1 MFWTEEELR
10 ELIGTEVIPR
20 IGKQKSEE
28 QYSQILLPLIT
39 ANPHLF
45 DISKCGVD
53 AFHRMG
59 SLILAY
65 SFGKN
70 DEESEEE
77 SAEETELKK
86 NEISMV
92 PLADMLN
99 ANPQLNNVSMPFWLS
114 NNIRQGYSKLRHPG
128 K

>member
-1 MFWTEEELR
+1 MFWTGEELA
-10 ELIGTEVIPR
+10 ELQGTEVIPR

-28 QYSQILLPLIT
+28 QFTQILLPLIT
-39 ANPHLF
+39 ANPNLF
-45 DISKCGVD
+45 DGSRCGVD

-70 DEESEEE
+70 GDEDEEEEEEE
-77 SAEETELKK
+77 SKPHEVV
-86 NEISMV
+86 MV

-99 ANPQLNNVSMPFWLS
+99 ANSQLNNVRL
-114 NNIRQGYSKLRHPG
+114 IRSW
-128 K
+128 